1 VRYDEV
7 LRARLRE
14 IRSDR
19 AAVKRGED
27 PRAFIP
33 TGLRELDRRSGI
45 KRGVLTIFGA
55 ATGEGKSILKLHLAT
70 AAAKAGHRVLMID
83 MEDPLERTAD
93 RTLSTFTDVNNAR
106 IAAVDLTDREEQQL
120 ARAVDDA
127 GDWAARIDVRDGLAT
142 ADEALAEIIGTD
154 ADEVLVD
161 YLQGF
166 PDGDGGLERTIA
178 RFCWD
183 LNKWAQDERRAAV
196 AFSQVTAGVE
206 QRGLRAQENAQRRN
220 PGAPACIEGFR
231 PFGASDLAW
240 CSAAGQRC
248 KELGFMFRPNRYRRR
263 FNENVKDDVLELSFP
278 KRNWGVEGT
287 IRIGFDGKAARLYDL
302 DEKEKTSAKEHQ
314 RVRTGGGDDVTGSR

>member
-1 VRYDEV
+1 MRYDEV
-7 LRARLRE
+7 LRARLDE
-14 IRSDR
+14 IRRDR
-19 AAVKRGED
+19 VAVARGED

-45 KRGVLTIFGA
+45 KRGVLTLFGA

-70 AAAKAGHRVLMID
+70 AAAMAGHRVLMID

-93 RTLSTFTDVNNAR
+93 RTFSTLTDVNNAR
-106 IAAVDLTDREEQQL
+106 IAAVSGLTDAEEERL
-120 ARAVDDA
+120 AVAVDEAAEWA
-127 GDWAARIDVRDGLAT
+127 GRIEVRDGLTT
-142 ADEALAEIIGTD
+142 ADEALEEIRATD

-220 PGAPACIEGFR
+220 PGGPAHVEGFR

-248 KELGFMFRPNRYRRR
+248 KELGFMFRPGRYRRR
-263 FNENVKDDVLELSFP
+263 FSENVKDDVLELSFP
-278 KRNWGVEGT
+278 KRNWGTEGT
-287 IRIGFDGKAARLYDL
+287 VRVGFDGKAARLYDL
-302 DEKEKTSAKEHQ
+302 PEGKE
-314 RVRTGGGDDVTGSR
+314 RT

>member
-1 VRYDEV
+1 MRYDEV
-7 LRARLRE
+7 LRTRLEE

-19 AAVKRGED
+19 AAVKRGEV

-33 TGLRELDRRSGI
+33 TGLRELDKRSGI
-45 KRGVLTIFGA
+45 RRGVLTIFGA

-70 AAAKAGHRVLMID
+70 AAAKAGHNVLVID
-83 MEDPLERTAD
+83 MEDPIERTAD

-106 IAAVDLTDREEQQL
+106 IEAVSDLTDKEEVRL
-120 ARAVDDA
+120 AMAVDEA
-127 GDWAARIDVRDGLAT
+127 EDWAARIEVMDGLLNVDDAL
-142 ADEALAEIIGTD
+142 EAIRGTD

-183 LNKWAQDERRAAV
+183 ANKWAQDEKRAVV
-196 AFSQVTAGVE
+196 AFSQVVAGVE
-206 QRGLRAQENAQRRN
+206 QRGLRVAESSQRRN
-220 PGAPACIEGFR
+220 PGAPADVSGFR

-248 KELGFMFRPNRYRRR
+248 KELAFLFRPGRYRRR
-263 FNENVKDDVLELSFP
+263 FQEDVKDDVMELSYP
-278 KRNWGVEGT
+278 KRNWGTEGT
-287 IRIGFDGKAARLYDL
+287 IRVGFDGKAARLHDL
-302 DEKEKTSAKEHQ
+302 KEKE
-314 RVRTGGGDDVTGSR
+314 